1 MDASRPKYFIT
12 FIDYY
17 YSGYM
22 YLYLLRSKDEALDAF
37 KVFKMENK
45 SKS

>member
-1 MDASRPKYFIT
+1 
-12 FIDYY
+12 
-17 YSGYM
+17 M

-37 KVFKMENK
+37 KVFKMEIENNVKNK